1 MADTTDPRRI
11 SGPDAALVPMGSLAT
26 GEFTLAMPAR
36 RPRWERVQVNARV
49 RVEIEHVLQQ
59 FVRDHDTTVQSCVDL
74 ALAEF
79 LTARGY
85 PPGQTRDHDAARSY
99 PDDDPSDQRAD
110 DARRF
115 VVGTP

>member
-1 MADTTDPRRI
+1 MADTTDRLRP
-11 SGPDAALVPMGSLAT
+11 SPTEAALVPVASLAD

-85 PPGQTRDHDAARSY
+85 PPGETPDHDGARSY
-99 PDDDPSDQRAD
+99 PDDDPHDQAAD
-110 DARRF
+110 DARHF

>member
-1 MADTTDPRRI
+1 MADTTDRLRPT
-11 SGPDAALVPMGSLAT
+11 GPDPTLVPMGSLAD

-49 RVEIEHVLQQ
+49 RVEIEHVLRQ
-59 FVRDHDTTVQSCVDL
+59 FVRDHHTTVQSCVDL
-74 ALAEF
+74 ALEEF

-85 PPGQTRDHDAARSY
+85 RPDEARGHDEARSY
-99 PDDDPSDQRAD
+99 RREHSHEAHAN
-110 DARRF
+110 DARHL

>member
-1 MADTTDPRRI
+1 MADTTDRMRAI
-11 SGPDAALVPMGSLAT
+11 APDAALGPMASLAA
-26 GEFTLAMPAR
+26 GEFTLAMPVR

-85 PPGQTRDHDAARSY
+85 PPGSARDHDGARSY
-99 PDDDPSDQRAD
+99 PDDDAHDQRTD
-110 DARRF
+110 DPQHF
-115 VVGTP
+115 IVGTP

>member
-1 MADTTDPRRI
+1 MADSTDQACA
-11 SGPDAALVPMGSLAT
+11 SGPGAALAPMVSLAN

-74 ALAEF
+74 ALEEF
-79 LTARGY
+79 LRARGY
-85 PPGQTRDHDAARSY
+85 QPYESPGYGEACSYPHEPSHGTRASDARSL
-99 PDDDPSDQRAD
+99 
-110 DARRF
+110 
-115 VVGTP
+115 VIGTP

>member
-1 MADTTDPRRI
+1 MADMTDRLRASTPE
-11 SGPDAALVPMGSLAT
+11 AALVPMASLADR
-26 GEFTLAMPAR
+26 EFTLAMPAR

-85 PPGQTRDHDAARSY
+85 PPGETRDHDAARSY
-99 PDDDPSDQRAD
+99 LHQDPHNQRGD
-110 DARRF
+110 DARHF
-115 VVGTP
+115 AVGTP

>member
-1 MADTTDPRRI
+1 MADTTDRLRP
-11 SGPDAALVPMGSLAT
+11 STPEAALASTTLVTDGKFA
-26 GEFTLAMPAR
+26 LAMPAR

-49 RVEIEHVLQQ
+49 RVEVEHVLQQ

-85 PPGQTRDHDAARSY
+85 PPGEARDHDGAGSY
-99 PDDDPSDQRAD
+99 PDDDAPDRRVD
-110 DARRF
+110 DVQRF

>member
-1 MADTTDPRRI
+1 MTDTTDRLRA
-11 SGPDAALVPMGSLAT
+11 SMPDAALVPMASLAD
-26 GEFTLAMPAR
+26 GEITLAMPAR
-36 RPRWERVQVNARV
+36 RPRWERVQVNTRV

-85 PPGQTRDHDAARSY
+85 PPGDTRGYDGARSY
-99 PDDDPSDQRAD
+99 AHDESHEQRAN
-110 DARRF
+110 DARRLA
-115 VVGTP
+115 VGMP

>member
-1 MADTTDPRRI
+1 MADTTDRLRAT
-11 SGPDAALVPMGSLAT
+11 GPDAALVPMASLAA

-36 RPRWERVQVNARV
+36 RPRWERIQVNARV
-49 RVEIEHVLQQ
+49 RVEVEHVLQQ

-85 PPGQTRDHDAARSY
+85 PPGQTPEHDGARSY
-99 PDDDPSDQRAD
+99 PDDDPRDQRAD
-110 DARRF
+110 DKRRL

>member
-1 MADTTDPRRI
+1 MADTTDRLRAG
-11 SGPDAALVPMGSLAT
+11 GPDAALVPMASLAA

-49 RVEIEHVLQQ
+49 RVEVEHVLQQ

-85 PPGQTRDHDAARSY
+85 PPDQTRDHDTARSY
-99 PDDDPSDQRAD
+99 PDDDSRDQGAD

>member
-1 MADTTDPRRI
+1 MADTTDRLRPSTRE
-11 SGPDAALVPMGSLAT
+11 AALASMASLAD
-26 GEFTLAMPAR
+26 GEFALAMPAR

-85 PPGQTRDHDAARSY
+85 PPGETRDYGGAQSY
-99 PDDDPSDQRAD
+99 PDDESDERPAD
-110 DARRF
+110 DARHF
-115 VVGTP
+115 VGGTP

>member
-1 MADTTDPRRI
+1 MADTTDRLHPRT
-11 SGPDAALVPMGSLAT
+11 PDAALVPMASLAA

-85 PPGQTRDHDAARSY
+85 PPGQTRDHDGARSY
-99 PDDDPSDQRAD
+99 PAGHPHDQRAD
-110 DARRF
+110 DARHF

>member
-1 MADTTDPRRI
+1 MADSTDRARANRP
-11 SGPDAALVPMGSLAT
+11 GAALVPMASLAD

-49 RVEIEHVLQQ
+49 RVEVEHVLQQ

-74 ALAEF
+74 ALEEF

-85 PPGQTRDHDAARSY
+85 RPCESPGDDEARGYPYEQSHRTRAN
-99 PDDDPSDQRAD
+99 
-110 DARRF
+110 DARRL
-115 VVGTP
+115 VIGTP

>member
-1 MADTTDPRRI
+1 MADTTDRLRA
-11 SGPDAALVPMGSLAT
+11 SAPDAALVPAASLAD

-36 RPRWERVQVNARV
+36 RPRWERVQLNARV

-74 ALAEF
+74 ALEEF

-85 PPGQTRDHDAARSY
+85 PPSDTRGHDGARSY
-99 PDDDPSDQRAD
+99 AHHESHEPRAI
-110 DARRF
+110 DARHV

>member
-1 MADTTDPRRI
+1 MADTTDRLRP
-11 SGPDAALVPMGSLAT
+11 STPEAALAPMASLAD

-85 PPGQTRDHDAARSY
+85 PPGETRNHDGALSF
-99 PDDDPSDQRAD
+99 PDEERHDQRAN
-110 DARRF
+110 DARHF